1 MFRLERLTI
10 TKKLKVK
17 LTIPRNFIVVIG
29 RPHSEKRPRTAKS
42 TFWMSGLV
50 YLTYI
55 PNLNALEKKIWVI
68 KIHVF
73 VKTKNPLFLMGSTLV
88 RMIPNR
94 RISLATNIMIGCL
107 ILIFLSSY
115 KYASTS
121 DEWFKSYLWSTSDLF
136 DE

>member
-55 PNLNALEKKIWVI
+55 PNLNALEKKI
-68 KIHVF
+68 KI
-73 VKTKNPLFLMGSTLV
+73 
-88 RMIPNR
+88 
-94 RISLATNIMIGCL
+94 
-107 ILIFLSSY
+107 
-115 KYASTS
+115 
-121 DEWFKSYLWSTSDLF
+121 
-136 DE
+136 